1 MIKEYLYIINYQDY
15 EKSLCDMEMKYIF
28 GNVPKEKYIYSKV
41 NIKPSRSAFIKH
53 KISII
58 YSSIDIDN
66 IVEHIRDNKIA
77 YNDFKVNYIK
87 SDYDDIDY
95 NQRLQA
101 VKDIGFVIIGF
112 PDIHN
117 PKVNLAITKINN
129 NYIFGEYEKND
140 LSWQRFDK
148 MPHSYSNGLSL
159 KMARAIINIAVQNN
173 LDSKVIDPC
182 CGIGTVVLEGLDL
195 GIDIK
200 GIEISKQIAHNARNN
215 IEFFGY
221 DRDIITCNDMH
232 NLKEKYDIA
241 IIDIP
246 YGIFSPIT
254 YEEQVKIIKTSRKI
268 AEKVI
273 LISFEDMDK
282 ELMQEGFKVI
292 DKGTIVKN
300 RFTRY
305 ITIAV
310 NSQ

>member
-159 KMARAIINIAVQNN
+159 KMARAIINISVQNN

-221 DRDIITCNDMH
+221 DRDIIICNDMH

-305 ITIAV
+305 ITIVV

>member
-15 EKSLCDMEMKYIF
+15 EKSLCDIEMKYIF
-28 GNVPKEKYIYSKV
+28 GNIPKKKYIYSNL

-53 KISII
+53 KISVI
-58 YSSIDIDN
+58 YSADN
-66 IVEHIRDNKIA
+66 IEEIIDYIKTNKIS

-87 SDYDDIDY
+87 SEHGDIDY
-95 NQRLQA
+95 NNRLEA
-101 VKDIGFVIIGF
+101 AKNIGFVITGF

-117 PKVNLAITKINN
+117 PKINLAITRINN
-129 NYIFGEYEKND
+129 KYIFGEYEKND

-159 KMARAIINIAVQNN
+159 KMARAIINIAVEHN
-173 LDSKVIDPC
+173 LDRRVIDPC

-195 GIDIK
+195 GIDIR

-215 IEFFGY
+215 VEFFGY
-221 DRDIITCNDMH
+221 DRDIISCNDMH

-241 IIDIP
+241 IVDIP

-254 YEEQVKIIKTSRKI
+254 YEEQVKIIRTSRKI

-282 ELMQEGFKVI
+282 ELISEGFKVI

-305 ITIAV
+305 ITIC
-310 NSQ
+310 N

>member
-101 VKDIGFVIIGF
+101 VKEIGFVIIGF

-159 KMARAIINIAVQNN
+159 KMARAIINISVQNN

-221 DRDIITCNDMH
+221 DRDIIICNDMH

>member
-101 VKDIGFVIIGF
+101 VKEIGFVIIGF

-140 LSWQRFDK
+140 LSWKRFDK

-221 DRDIITCNDMH
+221 DRDIIICNDMH

>member
-101 VKDIGFVIIGF
+101 VKEIGFVIIGF

-221 DRDIITCNDMH
+221 DRDIIICNDMH

>member
-66 IVEHIRDNKIA
+66 IVEHIRNNKIA

>member
-15 EKSLCDMEMKYIF
+15 EKSLCNMEMKYIF

-101 VKDIGFVIIGF
+101 VKEIGFVIIGF

-221 DRDIITCNDMH
+221 DRDIIICNDMH

>member
-101 VKDIGFVIIGF
+101 VKEIGFVIIGF

-159 KMARAIINIAVQNN
+159 KMARAIINISVQNN

-221 DRDIITCNDMH
+221 YRDIIICNDMH

>member
-87 SDYDDIDY
+87 SDYDGIDY

-221 DRDIITCNDMH
+221 DRDIIICNDMH

>member
-221 DRDIITCNDMH
+221 DRDIIICNDMH

-282 ELMQEGFKVI
+282 ELMREGFKVI

>member
-1 MIKEYLYIINYQDY
+1 
-15 EKSLCDMEMKYIF
+15 
-28 GNVPKEKYIYSKV
+28 
-41 NIKPSRSAFIKH
+41 
-53 KISII
+53 
-58 YSSIDIDN
+58 
-66 IVEHIRDNKIA
+66 
-77 YNDFKVNYIK
+77 
-87 SDYDDIDY
+87 
-95 NQRLQA
+95 
-101 VKDIGFVIIGF
+101 
-112 PDIHN
+112 
-117 PKVNLAITKINN
+117 
-129 NYIFGEYEKND
+129 
-140 LSWQRFDK
+140 

-221 DRDIITCNDMH
+221 DRDIIICNDMH
-232 NLKEKYDIA
+232 NLKGKYDVA

-254 YEEQVKIIKTSRKI
+254 YEDQVKIIKTSRKL

>member
-1 MIKEYLYIINYQDY
+1 MIKEYLYIINYQNY

-28 GNVPKEKYIYSKV
+28 GHIPNEKYIFTEL
-41 NIKPSRSAFIKH
+41 NIEASRSAFIKH

-58 YSSIDIDN
+58 YSSDN
-66 IVEHIRDNKIA
+66 IKSIVDYIEYKKLA

-87 SDYDDIDY
+87 SDHGDIDY
-95 NQRLQA
+95 NKRLDA
-101 VKDIGFVIIGF
+101 MKNIGFVIKGY

-117 PKVNLAITKINN
+117 PKINLAITKIKNR
-129 NYIFGEYEKND
+129 YIFGEYEKNE

-159 KMARAIINIAVQNN
+159 KMARAIINIAVEHN
-173 LDSKVIDPC
+173 LDSKVVDPC

-195 GIDIK
+195 GIDII
-200 GIEISKQIAHNARNN
+200 GLEISKQIAHNARNN

-221 DRDIITCNDMH
+221 DRDIIQCGDMH
-232 NLKEKYDIA
+232 NIKEKYDIA
-241 IIDIP
+241 IVDIP

-254 YEEQVKIIKTSRKI
+254 YEEQLEIIKTSRKI
-268 AEKVI
+268 ADKVI

-282 ELMQEGFKVI
+282 ELIDEEFKVI

-305 ITIAV
+305 ITIC
-310 NSQ
+310 N

>member
-66 IVEHIRDNKIA
+66 IVEHIRNNKIA

-221 DRDIITCNDMH
+221 DRDIIICNDMH

>member
-221 DRDIITCNDMH
+221 DRDIIICNDMH

>member
-101 VKDIGFVIIGF
+101 VKEIGFVIIGF

-215 IEFFGY
+215 IEFFEY
-221 DRDIITCNDMH
+221 DRDIIICNDMH

-241 IIDIP
+241 IIDIH

>member
-15 EKSLCDMEMKYIF
+15 EKSLCNMEMKYIF

-221 DRDIITCNDMH
+221 DRDIIICNDMH

>member
-148 MPHSYSNGLSL
+148 RPHSYSNGLSL

-221 DRDIITCNDMH
+221 DRDIIICNDMH

>member
-221 DRDIITCNDMH
+221 DRDIIICNDMH

-254 YEEQVKIIKTSRKI
+254 YEEQVKIIKSSRKI

>member
-15 EKSLCDMEMKYIF
+15 EKSLCNMEMKYIF

-159 KMARAIINIAVQNN
+159 KMARAIINISVQNN

-221 DRDIITCNDMH
+221 DRDIIICNDMH

>member
-28 GNVPKEKYIYSKV
+28 GDVPEEKYIYSKV

-87 SDYDDIDY
+87 SDYDDIYY

-159 KMARAIINIAVQNN
+159 KMARAIINISVQNN

-221 DRDIITCNDMH
+221 DRDIIICNDMH
-232 NLKEKYDIA
+232 NLKGKYDVA

-254 YEEQVKIIKTSRKI
+254 YEDQVKIIKTSRKL

-282 ELMQEGFKVI
+282 ELMREGFKVI